1 MLPVA
6 NAVTSG
12 YGVAGLKAALDLAGY
27 VGGSPRSPLLP
38 ITNEG
43 RAAIQNALAT
53 VQDFL

>member
-27 VGGSPRSPLLP
+27 AGGTPRPPLLP

-43 RAAIQNALAT
+43 RAAIQKALAAL
-53 VQDFL
+53 QDYA